1 MKDQQSTTVRV
12 HGVTKC
18 LVDEL
23 ETKINKE
30 RKRKKMG
37 PINKVRI
44 FEIAVRNMTVEM
56 GVES

>member
-1 MKDQQSTTVRV
+1 MKDETATTVRV
-12 HGVTKC
+12 HKATKC

-23 ETKINKE
+23 ETKINAV

-37 PINKVRI
+37 PINKMRV
-44 FEIAVRNMTVEM
+44 FEIAVRNMTVDM